1 MTITREVQSGM
12 EVFAVD
18 VGRTEDV
25 CGKCAFSSEVDDTW
39 ALCNIARCKDTI
51 RPDGREVYF
60 LPVTDLK
67 TQILFHTQTPANGA

>member
-18 VGRTEDV
+18 VGITEDV

-39 ALCNIARCKDTI
+39 TLCNIANCKHTM
-51 RPDGREVYF
+51 RHDGREVYF
-60 LPVTDLK
+60 LRQDDLRA
-67 TQILFHTQTPANGA
+67 QALFHSQEQP

>member
-25 CGKCAFSSEVDDTW
+25 CGKCVFSPKVGDAW
-39 ALCNIARCKDTI
+39 ALCNRANCKHLT

-60 LPVTDLK
+60 LRQDDLRA
-67 TQILFHTQTPANGA
+67 QALFHSQEQP

>member
-18 VGRTEDV
+18 VGRVVDV
-25 CGKCAFSSEVDDTW
+25 CDKCALSIMANGTPL
-39 ALCNIARCKDTI
+39 LCNEANCKHLT

-60 LPVTDLK
+60 LRQDDLRA
-67 TQILFHTQTPANGA
+67 QALFHSQEQP